1 MAKYNYALDLIGVAI
16 TEQLKGNSV
25 NASFILAAAS
35 QDPSVQHALRMIEAT
50 NAKAVADAQAAHGA
64 QVEASAKAE
73 QSQDALPVVAGVSFE
88 KTDENVTAVLH
99 KLAAKLA
106 PQEPTKVQASEEV
119 DANVLAL
126 AKALA
131 KALAE
136 TK

>member
-25 NASFILAAAS
+25 NASFILAAAA
-35 QDPSVQHALRMIEAT
+35 QDPSAEHALRMIEAT

-64 QVEASAKAE
+64 QVEAQAKTEAA
-73 QSQDALPVVAGVSFE
+73 QAVPVVAGLKFE

>member
-25 NASFILAAAS
+25 NASFILMAAAQEES
-35 QDPSVQHALRMIEAT
+35 AQHALRMIEAT
-50 NAKAVADAQAAHGA
+50 NAKAVAEANAAHGA
-64 QVEASAKAE
+64 QVQAAAKTEEAKAN
-73 QSQDALPVVAGVSFE
+73 PVVSGVQFE
-88 KTDENVTAVLH
+88 KTDEKVTAVLH

-106 PQEPTKVQASEEV
+106 PQEPAKVQASEEI
-119 DANVLAL
+119 DANVLKI

>member
-1 MAKYNYALDLIGVAI
+1 MAKYNYTLDLLGLAV

-25 NASFILAAAS
+25 NAAFILMAAA
-35 QDPSVQHALRMIEAT
+35 QEPSAEHALRMIEAT
-50 NAKAVADAQAAHGA
+50 NAKAVAEASAAHGA
-64 QVEASAKAE
+64 QVEAAAKSGEVKA
-73 QSQDALPVVAGVSFE
+73 APVVAGVSFE
-88 KTDENVTAVLH
+88 KTDEKVTAVLH

-106 PQEPTKVQASEEV
+106 PQEPAKVQASEEV
-119 DANVLAL
+119 DANTLKL